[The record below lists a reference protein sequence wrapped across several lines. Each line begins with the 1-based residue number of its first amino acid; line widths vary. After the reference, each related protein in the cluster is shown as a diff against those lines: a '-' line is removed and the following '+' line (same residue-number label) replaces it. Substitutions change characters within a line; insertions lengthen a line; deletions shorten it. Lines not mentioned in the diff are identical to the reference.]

1 MEDYEQ
7 RKKEW
12 TYSPKGVW
20 SELKKVQWP
29 TFGNL
34 MSTSGLVIAFT
45 ALFGVYFFLCE
56 LASSSLVSWIV
67 GL

>member
-1 MEDYEQ
+1 MIMSKE
-7 RKKEW
+7 KKEW

-29 TFGNL
+29 TFKVL
-34 MSTSGLVIAFT
+34 MGTSGSVILFT

>member
-1 MEDYEQ
+1 MSKE
-7 RKKEW
+7 KKEW

-67 GL
+67 GF